1 MVVKEAE
8 VVSKLVAVADKDP
21 AYEILL
27 VGVAVVAM
35 EAVVVVVVVVE
46 GVIAMVPAVVS
57 FVQVLVVAVVV
68 ELAVE
73 EETFLGDV
81 GCKEN

>member
-1 MVVKEAE
+1 MVVVKEAE

-21 AYEILL
+21 AYEMLL

-35 EAVVVVVVVVE
+35 EAVVVVE

-68 ELAVE
+68 VELAVE

>member
-1 MVVKEAE
+1 VVVKEAE

-21 AYEILL
+21 AYEMLL

-35 EAVVVVVVVVE
+35 EAVVVVVE

-68 ELAVE
+68 VELAAE

>member
-8 VVSKLVAVADKDP
+8 AVSKLVAVADKDP
-21 AYEILL
+21 ACEMLL

-35 EAVVVVVVVVE
+35 EAVVVVVE

-68 ELAVE
+68 VELAVD